1 MPTVAMR
8 PVRRTA
14 NAGARRGTHTI
25 NECAHPAPRP
35 HQRSTPP
42 VPPGFL
48 RPQRCARPWSPIPP
62 TPSGGVRSG
71 ASASDDSSISRAA
84 ARAASGHAAA
94 APPISPEVAAVHS
107 ITSSAR
113 ARRND
118 GSVNPMSRA
127 ALALT
132 ISSNL
137 VGCSTGMS
145 AGFAPLRI
153 LLAERASARNESRK
167 CGP

>member
-1 MPTVAMR
+1 MPTVAIR

-14 NAGARRGTHTI
+14 NAEARRGTHII
-25 NECAHPAPRP
+25 NECADAA
-35 HQRSTPP
+35 
-42 VPPGFL
+42 PPGRISDRRL
-48 RPQRCARPWSPIPP
+48 PSRRDSQTATLCPAVEPIPP